1 MAQPVQKNLREFS
14 PKFLMTLTSTA
25 DCVSLLPTAY
35 TVLGWKFDSGQ
46 GLRESEQLGLQSW
59 VCNP

>member
-1 MAQPVQKNLREFS
+1 LT
-14 PKFLMTLTSTA
+14 LTLTLTSTA

-35 TVLGWKFDSGQ
+35 TVLGWKF
-46 GLRESEQLGLQSW
+46 EQLGLQSW